1 MKREIY
7 HGFQCSSYQT
17 FYVDDGEAAVISL
30 EFYSNPAPD
39 DVVWNVVGTQ
49 SLQISAGSENER

>member
-1 MKREIY
+1 M
-7 HGFQCSSYQT
+7 
-17 FYVDDGEAAVISL
+17 DDGEATVLSL

-49 SLQISAGSENER
+49 SLQISAGSEDER

>member
-1 MKREIY
+1 MV
-7 HGFQCSSYQT
+7 FQCTSYQT